1 MGAFPIPYQRQQ
13 IVAGG
18 RACGAA
24 ALAMVYQSF
33 GMDCRQEDIWD
44 RIAEEVRPNERVCRT
59 HRLAE
64 DALRQGLSA
73 AILQAAFPIGLL
85 RRMAGSGAR
94 IVLNH
99 RLDAGSALGHFTVLV
114 KLDREEVVLHDPHF
128 GAGRSLPLAELEQL
142 WKPIDGACEI
152 VGGVLLAIGPEEK
165 GPLRCE
171 DCGAPLPAALA
182 CGRCHRPIALAPA
195 EALGCLDRR
204 CPNRRWDRLY
214 CPSCDWA
221 PPFDKPGGTI

>member
-18 RACGAA
+18 RACGAG

-73 AILQAAFPIGLL
+73 AILRL
-85 RRMAGSGAR
+85 RSRSACCDGWPEAGRGCPQPSA
-94 IVLNH
+94 
-99 RLDAGSALGHFTVLV
+99 DAGSALGYFTVLV
-114 KLDREEVVLHDPHF
+114 KLDREEVVLRPPF
-128 GAGRSLPLAELEQL
+128 RAAAVCRLRVEQL

-165 GPLRCE
+165 GPLRCG